1 MVYLYIRSEVL
12 PSEMRL
18 FLKRFTLLVG
28 ISTLLKLKLFVNPGI
43 IIILQFKLT
52 IKRRV
57 LRWRRVFIVAQV
69 SKDTLHRS

>member
-1 MVYLYIRSEVL
+1 M
-12 PSEMRL
+12 PSEIRL

-52 IKRRV
+52 IKRWV
-57 LRWRRVFIVAQV
+57 LRRRRVFIVAQV
-69 SKDTLHRS
+69 SIDTLHRS